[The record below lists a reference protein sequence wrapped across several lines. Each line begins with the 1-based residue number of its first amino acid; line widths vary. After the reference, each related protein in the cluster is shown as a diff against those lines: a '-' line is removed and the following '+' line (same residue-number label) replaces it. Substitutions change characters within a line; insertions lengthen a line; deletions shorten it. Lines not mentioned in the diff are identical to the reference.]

1 MKRWIPVAIMLV
13 AGYAT
18 SASAGIYFGAS
29 ALSTSAE
36 FQDAAASFDTKATAW
51 KAFGGM
57 TFFKF
62 VGVEASYRDLGSHS
76 GTSGYNSVKADLTAY
91 DLSVRGILP
100 VGKNIQLFAKAGYAD
115 ITSKG
120 SFDNLEGV
128 PTIFDESSWQFMYG
142 VGVDWTFFMGLGVRA
157 EWEQYEVET
166 SLNSFSVGAYWRF

>member
-1 MKRWIPVAIMLV
+1 MKRWIPVAILLV

-29 ALSTSAE
+29 AVSTSAE
-36 FQDAAASFDTKATAW
+36 FQDAAASFDTSATAW

-76 GTSGYNSVKADLTAY
+76 DTSGANSVKADLEAY
-91 DLSVRGILP
+91 DLSVRAILP
-100 VGKNIQLFAKAGYAD
+100 VGKKIQLFAKVGYAN
-115 ITSKG
+115 ISSQG
-120 SFDNLEGV
+120 AF
-128 PTIFDESSWQFMYG
+128 TIDEAVSTIDEDSWQMLYG

-157 EWEQYEVET
+157 EWETYDVDT
-166 SLNSFSVGAYWRF
+166 SLNSLSVGAYWRF